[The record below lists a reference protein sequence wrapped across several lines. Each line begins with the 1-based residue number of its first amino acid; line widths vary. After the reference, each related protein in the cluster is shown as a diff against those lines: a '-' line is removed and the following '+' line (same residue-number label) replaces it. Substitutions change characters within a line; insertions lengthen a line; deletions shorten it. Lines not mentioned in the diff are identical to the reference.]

1 MSEKKELD
9 KIREKIDEL
18 DAELLQLLNRR
29 SSLAME
35 AGKRKKEERKREEGG
50 RRRER
55 TVLIK
60 TRTHHPRVVGI
71 KIIKIKH
78 YYYYIW

>member
-35 AGKRKKEERKREEGG
+35 AGKKKKKKLFIDQKENLLFSKDLKRL
-50 RRRER
+50 
-55 TVLIK
+55 TK
-60 TRTHHPRVVGI
+60 AP
-71 KIIKIKH
+71 
-78 YYYYIW
+78 

>member
-35 AGKRKKEERKREEGG
+35 AGKRKKEEVVYRP
-50 RRRER
+50 ER
-55 TVLIK
+55 
-60 TRTHHPRVVGI
+60 
-71 KIIKIKH
+71 
-78 YYYYIW
+78 